1 MIILTADPR
10 SLTSDCSASGSVD
23 RGNLGNKSSSPNRI
37 LVKGVAFCSG
47 ESGLA
52 ATI

>member
-1 MIILTADPR
+1 MIILTADLRP
-10 SLTSDCSASGSVD
+10 LTSDCRASGSVD
-23 RGNLGNKSSSPNRI
+23 RGNLGNNRSSLHRI

-52 ATI
+52 TTI